1 MKNNIFELN
10 DKTMEKVIGGQ
21 NTDDEKGPGFKCP
34 NCGEW
39 ITVTIYDIL
48 SSDSITCTNCTN
60 VLPIDK
66 SKSNSAI
73 DALRKVKK
81 AQEKLEKNN

>member
-1 MKNNIFELN
+1 MKNNGFELN
-10 DKTMEKVIGGQ
+10 DKTMAEVVGGQ
-21 NTDDEKGPGFKCP
+21 NTDGEKGSGFRCP
-34 NCGEW
+34 NCGKW

-48 SSDSITCTNCTN
+48 SSDSVTCTSCSY

-73 DALRKVKK
+73 DALRKVKE
-81 AQEKLEKNN
+81 AQEKLKNK